1 MTRQQRD
8 EFAQDVVDEFK
19 TIKDDTTVIDDMVL
33 YSVVLRTLTNYG
45 LHE

>member
-8 EFAQDVVDEFK
+8 EFAQDVVDGFK
-19 TIKDDTTVIDDMVL
+19 HICNEGTVIDDMIL
-33 YSVVLRTLTNYG
+33 YHVVKETLINYG